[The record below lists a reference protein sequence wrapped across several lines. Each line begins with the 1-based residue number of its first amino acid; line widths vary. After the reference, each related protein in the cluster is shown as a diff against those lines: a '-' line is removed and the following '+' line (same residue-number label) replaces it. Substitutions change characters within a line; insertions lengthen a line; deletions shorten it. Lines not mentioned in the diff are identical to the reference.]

1 MGQNN
6 TNSDKN
12 DSSLNSLDMKELI
25 SALLDNEISEAEKE
39 KIHSLLESE
48 NDFKN
53 RYEVEK
59 AVKMEVKKR
68 VTRIETPQYVYKNIQ
83 TSINSYTETISAIH
97 ADRNTGG
104 ISEEPSYEP
113 SYVNVQKP
121 ASNRSRNY
129 MYLFGSVAVVLILF
143 FFATNYIFT
152 GEEIPDDVN
161 LVELSR
167 DVFEKVETGDVK
179 IEYATSNAKEL
190 EKFFDEKLNYKVFV
204 PDVKDA
210 VLIGGVYNVMN
221 GKRAAHFI
229 HKKGDTIIYTL
240 QVCKKDILDEGNKEL
255 MLTGDMKDNVR
266 EGKNWLHCPK
276 KFGGNENIILWHKDD
291 AISSSVSKM
300 DPDQIHAVLTNY
312 KQP

>member
-12 DSSLNSLDMKELI
+12 DSSLNSHDMKELI
-25 SALLDNEISEAEKE
+25 SALLDDQISEADKE
-39 KIHSLLESE
+39 KIHTLLESE
-48 NDFKN
+48 NDYKN

-59 AVKMEVKKR
+59 TVKMEVKKR
-68 VTRIETPQYVYKNIQ
+68 VTRIETPQYVYQNIQ
-83 TSINSYTETISAIH
+83 TSINSYTERISAIH
-97 ADRNTGG
+97 ADRN
-104 ISEEPSYEP
+104 SEETFEQSY
-113 SYVNVQKP
+113 YTNTQKP

-129 MYLFGSVAVVLILF
+129 MYMFGSVAVVLILF

-152 GEEIPDDVN
+152 EEIPDDVN

-167 DVFEKVETGDVK
+167 GVFEKVETGDVK
-179 IEYATSNAKEL
+179 IEYATSDAKEL

-255 MLTGDMKDNVR
+255 MLTGDMKNNVK

-276 KFGGNENIILWHKDD
+276 RFGGNENIILWHKDD

-312 KQP
+312 K

>member
-12 DSSLNSLDMKELI
+12 DSSLNSHDMKELI
-25 SALLDNEISEAEKE
+25 SALLDDQISEADKE
-39 KIHSLLESE
+39 KIHTLLESE
-48 NDFKN
+48 NDYKN

-59 AVKMEVKKR
+59 SVKMEVKKR
-68 VTRIETPQYVYKNIQ
+68 VTRIETPQYVYQNIQ
-83 TSINSYTETISAIH
+83 TSINSYTERISAIH
-97 ADRNTGG
+97 ADRN
-104 ISEEPSYEP
+104 SEETFEQPY
-113 SYVNVQKP
+113 YANTQKP

-129 MYLFGSVAVVLILF
+129 MYMFGSVAVVLILF

-152 GEEIPDDVN
+152 EEIPDDVN

-167 DVFEKVETGDVK
+167 GVFEKVETGDVK
-179 IEYATSNAKEL
+179 IEYATNDAKEL

-240 QVCKKDILDEGNKEL
+240 QVCKKDILDEGNKDL
-255 MLTGDMKDNVR
+255 MLTGDMKDNVK

-276 KFGGNENIILWHKDD
+276 RFGGNENIILWHKDD
-291 AISSSVSKM
+291 AISSTVSKM

-312 KQP
+312 K

>member
-6 TNSDKN
+6 TNSEKN
-12 DSSLNSLDMKELI
+12 DSSLNSHDMKELI

-68 VTRIETPQYVYKNIQ
+68 VTRIETPQYVYQNIQ
-83 TSINSYTETISAIH
+83 TSINSYTEKISAIH
-97 ADRNTGG
+97 ADRNTDG
-104 ISEEPSYEP
+104 ISGQP
-113 SYVNVQKP
+113 SYVNAQKT
-121 ASNRSRNY
+121 SVNRPRNY

-167 DVFEKVETGDVK
+167 GVFEKVETGDVK
-179 IEYATSNAKEL
+179 IQYATNDAKEL

-229 HKKGDTIIYTL
+229 HKKGDTLIYTL
-240 QVCKKDILDEGNKEL
+240 QVCKKDILDDANKEL
-255 MLTGDMKDNVR
+255 MLTGDMKENVM

-276 KFGGNENIILWHKDD
+276 RFGGRENIILWHKDD

-300 DPDQIHAVLTNY
+300 EPDQIHAVLTNF
-312 KQP
+312 K